1 MSQESV
7 EKVKAEYS
15 NKVQAARLKAQEAKL
30 MNNLHRL
37 SEADRE
43 AVKLIESLSNAVGG
57 DERLGQLFKV
67 YSTIKSSSSY

>member
-15 NKVQAARLKAQEAKL
+15 KKVQASRLKAQEAKV

-43 AVKLIESLSNAVGG
+43 AVKLIEGLSNAVGG
-57 DERLGQLFKV
+57 DERLGQLLKV
-67 YSTIKSSSSY
+67 YSTIKSSSFY

>member
-15 NKVQAARLKAQEAKL
+15 KKVQDSRLKAQKAKV